1 MKRRSKKQNTV
12 IILLIVLLLLLAVGY
27 AAFSDVLSISGTAN
41 AKGTFNLEF
50 QNAEIVTAV
59 GVNEEGTKA
68 EISEDKN
75 TLNVNVSDLAY
86 PGAGVEFSVDIVNV
100 GTIPAMVNAVTPTNI
115 TGSEHI
121 KIEGLEAITTAHPTI
136 EAGGKCNIHFTVEWP
151 VTATDPLGENGESTS
166 FNLEIE
172 YTQGTGKEF
181 EGSAKHE
188 DEAIGNTTPVEP
200 TGSKLAETITG
211 NDYGKAINYSVAV
224 KGEQVNNWK
233 VFYND
238 GTNVYIILDDYLEN
252 RLLPTATGL
261 QTKNKYSVYS
271 NTDRDTLVTALTK
284 TSNWSEFA
292 NGVSGATAAGSP
304 TNEMFVNS
312 WNGNPAV
319 NEITLEKEKYYGDI
333 TAISDPTKLYLP
345 NTEETENCNGYWL
358 ASLVE
363 DSVVSLWYVYYSG
376 SVNGSKSDNEN
387 LRNTPSSKITIRY
400 YRNSRRNSRNIVIK
414 IKGINLIYLY
424 RKFIPFFIILV
435 MVYKFM

>member
-1 MKRRSKKQNTV
+1 MKRRSKNQNTV
-12 IILLIVLLLLLAVGY
+12 IIVLIVLLLLLAVGY
-27 AAFSDVLSISGTAN
+27 AAFSDVLTISGTAN

-59 GVNEEGTKA
+59 GVNETGTKA

-75 TLNVNVSDLAY
+75 TLNVNVADLAY

-100 GTIPAMVNAVTPTNI
+100 GSIPAQVNAVTPTNI

-121 KIEGLEAITTAHPTI
+121 KIEGLEVITTDHPTI
-136 EAGGKCNIHFTVEWP
+136 EVGEKCNIHFTVEWP
-151 VTATDPLGENGESTS
+151 QDKAENLGEDGENTS
-166 FNLEIE
+166 FGLEIE
-172 YTQGTGKEF
+172 YTQSTGKEF

-188 DEAIGNTTPVEP
+188 DETIGSTTPIEP
-200 TGSKLAETITG
+200 TKKTLVSQITG
-211 NDYGKAINYSVAV
+211 NDYGKAINYSATV

-292 NGVSGATAAGSP
+292 SGVSGATATGGA

-319 NEITLEKEKYYGDI
+319 NGRQLEAGKYYFGSNNGGE
-333 TAISDPTKLYLP
+333 ISDPTKLYVP
-345 NTEETENCNGYWL
+345 HTEGVDSCNGYWL
-358 ASLVE
+358 TSAYTEYASGVWE
-363 DSVVSLWYVYYSG
+363 VNCNGGVGADSYNGENFRGASCSLS
-376 SVNGSKSDNEN
+376 
-387 LRNTPSSKITIRY
+387 TIRHN
-400 YRNSRRNSRNIVIK
+400 RNSRRNSRNIVNSWLK
-414 IKGINLIYLY
+414 SQLL
-424 RKFIPFFIILV
+424 
-435 MVYKFM
+435 

>member
-1 MKRRSKKQNTV
+1 MKRANRKNKNTV
-12 IILLIVLLLLLAVGY
+12 ILVLIVLLLLLAVGY
-27 AAFSDVLSISGTAN
+27 AAFSDVLTISGTAN

-75 TLNVNVSDLAY
+75 TLNVSVVDLAY

-100 GTIPAMVNAVTPTNI
+100 GSIPAQVNAVTPTNI

-224 KGEQVNNWK
+224 QGEQVNNWK

-238 GTNVYIILDDYLEN
+238 GNNVYIILDDYLEN

-292 NGVSGATAAGSP
+292 SGVSGATATGGA

-319 NEITLEKEKYYGDI
+319 NGRQLEAGKYYFGSNNGGE
-333 TAISDPTKLYLP
+333 ISDPTKLYVP
-345 NTEETENCNGYWL
+345 HTEGVDSCNGYWL
-358 ASLVE
+358 ASPYAGNAS
-363 DSVVSLWYVYYSG
+363 SVWSVGYGGGVDGGSYYGEGLRGASCSLS
-376 SVNGSKSDNEN
+376 
-387 LRNTPSSKITIRY
+387 TIRHH
-400 YRNSRRNSRNIVIK
+400 RNSRRNNTNIA
-414 IKGINLIYLY
+414 INYI
-424 RKFIPFFIILV
+424 
-435 MVYKFM
+435 

>member
-1 MKRRSKKQNTV
+1 MKKISKINKNVV
-12 IILLIVLLLLLAVGY
+12 IMSLLFLLLLLAVGY

-59 GVNEEGTKA
+59 GVNETGTKA

-75 TLNVNVSDLAY
+75 TLNVSVVDLAY

-100 GTIPAMVNAVTPTNI
+100 GTIPAQVNAVTPTNI

-121 KIEGLEAITTAHPTI
+121 KIEGLEAITTDHPII

-151 VTATDPLGENGESTS
+151 VTATDPLGENGENTS

-172 YTQGTGKEF
+172 YTQGIGKEF

-188 DEAIGNTTPVEP
+188 DDNTGSTIPVEP
-200 TGSKLAETITG
+200 KVNLAETITG
-211 NDYGKAINYSVAV
+211 NDYGKAINYSATV

-238 GTNVYIILDDYLEN
+238 GNNVYIILDDYLEN
-252 RLLPTATGL
+252 RLFPTETGL
-261 QTKNKYSVYS
+261 QTKYKYSVYS
-271 NTDRDTLVTALTK
+271 STDRDTLVTTLT
-284 TSNWSEFA
+284 TQSNWSEFA
-292 NGVSGATAAGSP
+292 NGVDGAIATGGA

-319 NEITLEKEKYYGDI
+319 NKRQLETEKPYYGS
-333 TAISDPTKLYLP
+333 TNGGPVSDPTKLYVP
-345 NTEETENCNGYWL
+345 HTKGVESCNGYWL
-358 ASLVE
+358 GSPFANSTIYIWGVGY
-363 DSVVSLWYVYYSG
+363 DGYVHENYY
-376 SVNGSKSDNEN
+376 NYEN
-387 LRNTPSSKITIRY
+387 LRSASCSLSTIRY
-400 YRNSRRNSRNIVIK
+400 HRNNRRNNRNRLK
-414 IKGINLIYLY
+414 ILRRN
-424 RKFIPFFIILV
+424 
-435 MVYKFM
+435 

>member
-1 MKRRSKKQNTV
+1 MKKSNSKSKNIIIV
-12 IILLIVLLLLLAVGY
+12 SLLILLLALAVGY
-27 AAFSDVLSISGTAN
+27 AAFSDILTISGTAN

-59 GVNEEGTKA
+59 GVNETGTKA

-75 TLNVNVSDLAY
+75 TLNVSVVDLAY
-86 PGAGVEFSVDIVNV
+86 PGAGVEISVDIVNV
-100 GTIPAMVNAVTPTNI
+100 GTIPARVNAVTPTNI

-121 KIEGLEAITTAHPTI
+121 KIEGLEAITTDHPII

-188 DEAIGNTTPVEP
+188 DEQLGNMTPIEP
-200 TGSKLAETITG
+200 INPTLVSQITG
-211 NDYGKAINYSVAV
+211 NDYGKAINYSATV

-271 NTDRDTLVTALTK
+271 NTDRDTLVTALT
-284 TSNWSEFA
+284 TQSNWSEFA
-292 NGVSGATAAGSP
+292 NGVEGATATGGA
-304 TNEMFVNS
+304 TNEIFVNS
-312 WNGNPAV
+312 WNGNPEV
-319 NEITLEKEKYYGDI
+319 NGRQLEVETLYYGS
-333 TAISDPTKLYLP
+333 TNGGPISDPSKLYVP
-345 NTEETENCNGYWL
+345 RTEGVDSCNGYWL
-358 ASLVE
+358 
-363 DSVVSLWYVYYSG
+363 VSPYAGYAG
-376 SVNGSKSDNEN
+376 SVWHVYSNSSVSIGYYNNEY
-387 LRNTPSSKITIRY
+387 LRSASRSLSTSRY
-400 YRNSRRNSRNIVIK
+400 YRNNRRNNRNRLK
-414 IKGINLIYLY
+414 ILRRN
-424 RKFIPFFIILV
+424 
-435 MVYKFM
+435 

>member
-1 MKRRSKKQNTV
+1 MKREKENKNTLI
-12 IILLIVLLLLLAVGY
+12 IILIILLLLLAVGY
-27 AAFSDVLSISGTAN
+27 ASFSDILTISGTAN

-59 GVNEEGTKA
+59 RVNEEGTKA

-75 TLNVNVSDLAY
+75 TLNVNVADLAY

-100 GTIPAMVNAVTPTNI
+100 GSIPAQVNAVTPTNI

-121 KIEGLEAITTAHPTI
+121 KIEGLEAITTDHPII

-200 TGSKLAETITG
+200 AEPKLVETITG

-224 KGEQVNNWK
+224 QGEQVNNWK

-238 GTNVYIILDDYLEN
+238 GNNVYIILDNYLEN

-261 QTKNKYSVYS
+261 QTSDKYGVYS
-271 NTDRDTLVTALTK
+271 NTNRDILLTGLR
-284 TSNWSEFA
+284 TESNWSEFA
-292 NGVSGATAAGSP
+292 NGVSGATATGSP
-304 TNEMFVNS
+304 TNTMFIDSWNENPLVNS
-312 WNGNPAV
+312 R
-319 NEITLEKEKYYGDI
+319 ILEKEVIYNY
-333 TAISDPTKLYLP
+333 SDVINDVTRLYIP
-345 NTEETENCNGYWL
+345 QTESIENCYGYWL
-358 ASLVE
+358 NSAFVDNTRSVWCVSHTGYI
-363 DSVVSLWYVYYSG
+363 DSNSYGYVY
-376 SVNGSKSDNEN
+376 
-387 LRNTPSSKITIRY
+387 LRNSSCSKVTDRY
-400 YRNSRRNSRNIVIK
+400 YRNSRRNSRNIVK
-414 IKGINLIYLY
+414 
-424 RKFIPFFIILV
+424 
-435 MVYKFM
+435 

>member
-1 MKRRSKKQNTV
+1 MTRKNILI
-12 IILLIVLLLLLAVGY
+12 IILIVMLLALAVGY
-27 AAFSDVLSISGTAN
+27 AAFSDILTVSGTAN

-50 QNAEIVTAV
+50 QNAEIVTLV
-59 GVNEEGTKA
+59 GVNDEETKV

-75 TLNVNVSDLAY
+75 TLNVNVADLAY

-115 TGSEHI
+115 IGSEHI
-121 KIEGLEAITTAHPTI
+121 KIEGLDVITTDHPII

-151 VTATDPLGENGESTS
+151 VTATDPLGEDGESTS
-166 FNLEIE
+166 FELEIE

-188 DEAIGNTTPVEP
+188 DETMGNTTPVEP
-200 TGSKLAETITG
+200 SKLNLAETITG
-211 NDYGKAINYSVAV
+211 SDYGKAINYSATVQ
-224 KGEQVNNWK
+224 GEEVNNWK

-292 NGVSGATAAGSP
+292 SGVEGATATGGS
-304 TNEMFVNS
+304 TVEM
-312 WNGNPAV
+312 
-319 NEITLEKEKYYGDI
+319 L
-333 TAISDPTKLYLP
+333 ISSYNQKMKKDLDYTKIPNLGTSDELYIP
-345 NTEETENCNGYWL
+345 NKVIVDNCYGYWL
-358 ASLVE
+358 ISPNILDSNKIWNIHYGGNVDNFVYNGNYFCIRPVVKLPTLTTGIIGETVE
-363 DSVVSLWYVYYSG
+363 
-376 SVNGSKSDNEN
+376 
-387 LRNTPSSKITIRY
+387 IQ
-400 YRNSRRNSRNIVIK
+400 
-414 IKGINLIYLY
+414 
-424 RKFIPFFIILV
+424 
-435 MVYKFM
+435 

>member
-1 MKRRSKKQNTV
+1 MKKNQKRNKNLIIIALL
-12 IILLIVLLLLLAVGY
+12 IILLALAVGY
-27 AAFSDVLSISGTAN
+27 AAFSDILTISGTAN

-75 TLNVNVSDLAY
+75 TLNVNVVDLAY

-100 GTIPAMVNAVTPTNI
+100 GTVPAQVNAVTPTNI

-121 KIEGLEAITTAHPTI
+121 KIEGLDAITTAHPTI
-136 EAGGKCNIHFTVEWP
+136 ETGEKCNIHFTVEWP
-151 VTATDPLGENGESTS
+151 VTVTNAIEENGESTS

-172 YTQGTGKEF
+172 YTQSTGKEF

-224 KGEQVNNWK
+224 KGETVNNWK

-252 RLLPTATGL
+252 RLLPAETGL

-271 NTDRDTLVTALTK
+271 SKDRDTLLTALT
-284 TSNWSEFA
+284 TESNWSEFA
-292 NGVSGATAAGSP
+292 NGVAGATAIGGA

-312 WNGNPAV
+312 WNQNPAV
-319 NEITLEKEKYYGDI
+319 NARQIETGKDYYG
-333 TAISDPTKLYLP
+333 TTNGGVLSDPTKLYVP
-345 NTEETENCNGYWL
+345 YTEVIENCSGNWL
-358 ASLVE
+358 ASPHPAGNSYVW
-363 DSVVSLWYVYYSG
+363 SVG
-376 SVNGSKSDNEN
+376 STSYVNGSVIGSFNYNEN
-387 LRNTPSSKITIRY
+387 LRNSSSSKITSRCH
-400 YRNSRRNSRNIVIK
+400 RNNRRNSRNIIK
-414 IKGINLIYLY
+414 SERRVYYIYK
-424 RKFIPFFIILV
+424 REK
-435 MVYKFM
+435 